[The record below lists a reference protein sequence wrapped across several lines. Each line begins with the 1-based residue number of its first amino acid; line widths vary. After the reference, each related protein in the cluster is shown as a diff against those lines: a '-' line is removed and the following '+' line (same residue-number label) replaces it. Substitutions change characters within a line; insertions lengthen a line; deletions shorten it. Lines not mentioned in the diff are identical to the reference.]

1 MDRDDVSIL
10 VVEDDAALRMVYRV
24 VLELEHFRVREAD
37 GADAARSAV
46 ADERPGLVFLDV
58 HLSGTSSDRL
68 LDDLVDEGIPVVV
81 VTGSAEGDTY
91 ADRAVEVIGKP
102 FDPADLAAA
111 ARRHILP
118 R

>member
-1 MDRDDVSIL
+1 
-10 VVEDDAALRMVYRV
+10 
-24 VLELEHFRVREAD
+24 
-37 GADAARSAV
+37 
-46 ADERPGLVFLDV
+46 
-58 HLSGTSSDRL
+58 
-68 LDDLVDEGIPVVV
+68 